1 MTAAVIPSVLP
12 QLDLPGPLGDFCDQ
26 VGLTSVPCALAEVPD
41 AATTAMEVVTDPFGS
56 FVGAL
61 HGAARGLTTDV
72 VPALV
77 DMARPNLEQAWWV
90 DAYRLAFGLAILVFA
105 ILVLWNLTQTSR
117 GKMSGDQFVN
127 SITFYAVMF
136 FFGATFGPALGA
148 LLVTGFGRLTDNVVS
163 ADSVGLD
170 SGINTITAKL
180 ESTVDAAGLGMV
192 INGDLQKI
200 TGGSFVAAMML
211 FLMCIALILVFVVL
225 IVQLVTLYLSGVLI
239 PLSLVWIINPSTR
252 SKGFKLVALWIG
264 MLSAQVLVFF
274 LLGVGFNLVGNLTS
288 TFDKPALQILMD
300 MAVAVIALFMATLA
314 PFGLLAFG
322 KAVLPTSSP
331 SPTHKGSMPS
341 IGDHSASDGG
351 GGSQL
356 SSLSKQQAADAS
368 SDAGGS
374 GGGAAGGA
382 APQPAMA
389 GLTSGGAGSAASA
402 GGADGG
408 AGGGSGGGGGSGAG
422 GSGGAGAGGGSLGG
436 GASGGGMAGAGAGGS
451 GGALAGAG
459 AGAGGGAAGGG
470 TMATA
475 AAAGGATAATGGAAA
490 ALAAPLILGKMAYD
504 KGSDLAGKAADTA
517 VEHMDYGMED
527 MTRRD
532 GD

>member
-351 GGSQL
+351 GGS
-356 SSLSKQQAADAS
+356 
-368 SDAGGS
+368 
-374 GGGAAGGA
+374 
-382 APQPAMA
+382 
-389 GLTSGGAGSAASA
+389 
-402 GGADGG
+402 
-408 AGGGSGGGGGSGAG
+408 GAG

-451 GGALAGAG
+451 GGALAGAGAGAGGGSALAGAG

>member
-239 PLSLVWIINPSTR
+239 PLSLVLDHQPEHTVQGLQAGR
-252 SKGFKLVALWIG
+252 LVDRN
-264 MLSAQVLVFF
+264 AQRTGAG
-274 LLGVGFNLVGNLTS
+274 LLPLRGGLQSGRESHLDLRQASPTDPYGHGSGRDRTVHGYPGAVRPVGVRQGG
-288 TFDKPALQILMD
+288 PAD
-300 MAVAVIALFMATLA
+300 FVAVSDTQGLDAFDRG
-314 PFGLLAFG
+314 PFGLG
-322 KAVLPTSSP
+322 WRRRIAVVELV
-331 SPTHKGSMPS
+331 
-341 IGDHSASDGG
+341 
-351 GGSQL
+351 Q
-356 SSLSKQQAADAS
+356 
-368 SDAGGS
+368 
-374 GGGAAGGA
+374 AAGGRC
-382 APQPAMA
+382 
-389 GLTSGGAGSAASA
+389 
-402 GGADGG
+402 
-408 AGGGSGGGGGSGAG
+408 
-422 GSGGAGAGGGSLGG
+422 
-436 GASGGGMAGAGAGGS
+436 
-451 GGALAGAG
+451 
-459 AGAGGGAAGGG
+459 
-470 TMATA
+470 
-475 AAAGGATAATGGAAA
+475 
-490 ALAAPLILGKMAYD
+490 
-504 KGSDLAGKAADTA
+504 
-517 VEHMDYGMED
+517 E
-527 MTRRD
+527 
-532 GD
+532 